1 MWQWLVRQILRN
13 RMVNLTI
20 IFILTAL
27 MGYQALKVEI
37 SYEYAQMLPQS
48 DPAFQD
54 LNQFRSM
61 FEEDGS
67 VFFVGI
73 QDERFN
79 DVEVFKDWYNL
90 TLLLKNKVDGI
101 KEVFS
106 HANVFNL
113 HRNDSLKQFEIL
125 PVMSDCPDTQQ
136 ELDSLLAVVH
146 SLQFYDEF
154 LFNSST
160 GVNMMLIWIEK
171 DKLNTKNRNVLLEQL
186 KQPFESFSEKH
197 NIDVHYSGLPYIRTV
212 TSQKIEEEIIK
223 FVFLALIVAAIFLFI
238 FFRSF
243 KAVFFPLVIVGIG
256 VVWSLGTLV
265 LFGYQ
270 ITVVTGILPP
280 LLIVIGV
287 ENCIFLLNKYHQ
299 EYQHHGN
306 KIKALSRVV
315 MRVGQATFL
324 TNATTAAGFAAFIV
338 TGNNMLV
345 EFGIVASINI
355 VLMFF
360 FSLFLIPT
368 FYSFLEPPKR
378 RHLKHLENRILAFLL
393 KRISFVVLKRRRL
406 VYLFAFAILG
416 LGIFG
421 MTKLQ
426 TTGNMVDDIPHND
439 PMYEDLL
446 FFQENMSGVL
456 PLEFSIDT
464 KKDKGVM
471 RMQTLQ
477 KIDALQDVI
486 SSYPEL
492 SKSLSVVE
500 VVKFAKQA
508 FYSGDSS
515 RYSLPNNHE
524 RNFIL
529 SYVPGLA
536 ANSNIEVL
544 NSFVDTNFR
553 VARVSTRMNNIG
565 THDIKRITED
575 MQPKIDSI
583 FNPEDYDVVITGTSV
598 VFLKGT
604 SYLVNN
610 LRTSLL
616 IAILAIT
623 ILMMFLFKSF
633 KMVIISL
640 APNLLPQIMTA
651 GMMGF
656 LGIPIKPSTIL
667 IFSIAL
673 GISVNDAIH
682 YLSRF
687 RMELKWNNENIKV
700 SVLNALKETGYSMIY
715 SSIVLFFGFSIFV
728 FSSFGGTASLG
739 YLISFT
745 LLIAVFSNLIM
756 LPSLL
761 LSMEKRISKKVF
773 RKQALIEDEA
783 DDEE

>member
-67 VFFVGI
+67 IFFVGI

-79 DVEVFKDWYNL
+79 DIDVFKDWYNL
-90 TLLLKNKVDGI
+90 TILLKNKVDGI

-125 PVMSDCPDTQQ
+125 PVMKDCPETQQ
-136 ELDSLLAVVH
+136 ELDSLLAEIH
-146 SLQFYDEF
+146 SLCFYDEF

-197 NIDVHYSGLPYIRTV
+197 KIDVHYSGLPYIRTV
-212 TSQKIEEEIIK
+212 TSQKIEEEILK
-223 FVFLALIVAAIFLFI
+223 FVFLALVVAAIFLFI

-378 RHLKHLENRILAFLL
+378 RHLKHLENRILGFLL
-393 KRISFVVLKRRRL
+393 RKISLVVQNRRKL
-406 VYLFAFAILG
+406 VYLFAVLILG

-529 SYVPGLA
+529 SYVPGLD
-536 ANSNIEVL
+536 ANSNVEIL
-544 NSFVDTNFR
+544 NSFVDTNYR
-553 VARVSTRMNNIG
+553 IARVSTRMNNIG
-565 THDIKRITED
+565 THDINRITED

-583 FNPEDYDVVITGTSV
+583 FNPEEYDVVITGTSV

-745 LLIAVFSNLIM
+745 LLIAVFLNLIM

>member
-48 DPAFQD
+48 DSAFQD

-73 QDERFN
+73 QDEKFN
-79 DVEVFKDWYNL
+79 NIEVFKDWYNL

-113 HRNDSLKQFEIL
+113 QRNDSLKQFEIL
-125 PVMSDCPDTQQ
+125 PVMQACPETQQ
-136 ELDSLLAVVH
+136 ELDSLLAEIH
-146 SLQFYDEF
+146 SLCFYDEF

-160 GVNMMLIWIEK
+160 SVNMMLIWIEK
-171 DKLNTKNRNVLLEQL
+171 EMLNTKNRNVLLEQL

-197 NIDVHYSGLPYIRTV
+197 DIDIHYSGLPYIRTV

-223 FVFLALIVAAIFLFI
+223 FVFLALFVAAIFLFI

-265 LFGYQ
+265 LLGYQ
-270 ITVVTGILPP
+270 ITVVTGVLPP

-299 EYQHHGN
+299 EYQNHGN

-338 TGNNMLV
+338 TGNDMLV

-393 KRISFVVLKRRRL
+393 KKISIVVLYKRRW
-406 VYLFAFAILG
+406 VYLFAVIILG

-492 SKSLSVVE
+492 SKPLSVVE

-529 SYVPGLA
+529 SYVPGLS
-536 ANSNIEVL
+536 ANSNLEVL
-544 NSFVDTNFR
+544 NSFVDTNYR

-583 FNPEDYDVVITGTSV
+583 FNPEEYDVVITGTSV

-604 SYLVNN
+604 SYLINN
-610 LRTSLL
+610 LRTSLF
-616 IAILAIT
+616 IAIIAIT

-633 KMVIISL
+633 KMVMISL

-651 GMMGF
+651 GMMGY

-687 RMELKWNNENIKV
+687 RMELKWNNDKIKI
-700 SVLNALKETGYSMIY
+700 SVLNALQETGYSMIY

-761 LSMEKRISKKVF
+761 LSLEKRISKKVF
-773 RKQALIEDEA
+773 RKQALVEDVE
-783 DDEE
+783 D

>member
-1 MWQWLVRQILRN
+1 
-13 RMVNLTI
+13 MVNLTI

-223 FVFLALIVAAIFLFI
+223 FVFLALFVAAIFLFI

-393 KRISFVVLKRRRL
+393 KRISFVVQKRRRL

-529 SYVPGLA
+529 SYVPGLD
-536 ANSNIEVL
+536 ANGNVEIL
-544 NSFVDTNFR
+544 NSFVDTNYR
-553 VARVSTRMNNIG
+553 IARVSTRMNNIG
-565 THDIKRITED
+565 THDINRITED

-583 FNPEDYDVVITGTSV
+583 FNPEEYDVVITGTSV

-745 LLIAVFSNLIM
+745 LLIAVFLNLIM